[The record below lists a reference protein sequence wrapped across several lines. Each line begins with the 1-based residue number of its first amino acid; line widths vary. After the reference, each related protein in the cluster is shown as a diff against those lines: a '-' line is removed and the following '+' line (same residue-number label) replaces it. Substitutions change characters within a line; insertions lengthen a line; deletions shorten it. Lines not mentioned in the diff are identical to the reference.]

1 MTSQNR
7 RLFLLICFWILL
19 ISCFYGC
26 AKNNSQVIAW
36 VNGEPITE
44 KEFIAALPKGFT
56 SDSIENNYRR
66 SLIDNL
72 IVKKL
77 FIQEA
82 QRLGLEPQIDAILE
96 YEKKNRLIQALYDDV
111 VTKNVKITKR
121 EINEMVK
128 QLATEVHLKVIVVP
142 DESTAK
148 VVSGEFKKG
157 IPFESLAV
165 KYSQDESA
173 AEGGDIGFG
182 PCYYLE
188 EPLRNA
194 VMKMKVNE
202 ISNPIKGSTDYKI
215 VKLVEKR
222 MSTESLPI
230 LNANARRLVE
240 QEKSRKLAEA
250 YLQKLSQRLEYNP
263 VGLRLFHKPPESFTA
278 EERETWIVKKDN
290 RKVVYAKNLFHIAE
304 KFPRIIDTA
313 LKTYAIRRAIE
324 EDVMYEDALN
334 RNLDKLPEIQ
344 KELEQQKVNLLYQR
358 LYEMQIT
365 QQLNVTDKEIEDYY
379 NTHKEKYLPNKLPD
393 ISPVIKN
400 ELLEQ
405 KRQERYI
412 NYVQELKAKSKIEID
427 ENRVLNV
434 GKKSKTRIKDVKR

>member
-1 MTSQNR
+1 MISQNCQ
-7 RLFLLICFWILL
+7 LFLLTCFWISLS
-19 ISCFYGC
+19 SCFYGC
-26 AKNNSQVIAW
+26 TKNNSQVIAW

-44 KEFIAALPKGFT
+44 KEFVAALPKGFT

-72 IVKKL
+72 IAKKL

-82 QRLGLEPQIDAILE
+82 KRLGLEPQIDAILE

-111 VTKNVKITKR
+111 VTKNVKITAR

-128 QLATEVHLKVIVVP
+128 QLATEVHLKIIVVP
-142 DESTAK
+142 EESTAK
-148 VVSGEFKKG
+148 VVSAELKKG

-165 KYSQDESA
+165 RYSQDESA

-188 EPLRNA
+188 ESLRNA

-202 ISNPIKGSTDYKI
+202 ISKPIKGSADYKI

-222 MSTESLPI
+222 MSSESLPI
-230 LNANARRLVE
+230 LKVNARRLVE

-263 VGLRLFHKPPESFTA
+263 VGLQLFYKPPESFTA

-290 RKVVYAKNLFHIAE
+290 RKLVYAKNLFHVAE

-324 EDVMYEDALN
+324 EDVMCEDALN

-344 KELEQQKVNLLYQR
+344 KELEQRKINLLYQR

-365 QQLNVTDKEIEDYY
+365 QQLSVTDKEIEDYY
-379 NTHKEKYLPNKLPD
+379 NAHKEKYLPNKLSD
-393 ISPVIKN
+393 ISPLIKN

-427 ENRVLNV
+427 ENRALNV
-434 GKKSKTRIKDVKR
+434 GKKSKTRIKVKR